1 MNEKKSDNLH
11 ARRTKDKTNRNM
23 GKLLKVICEV
33 VRVRICK
40 PCWPV
45 YGMHFLHVI
54 GIKLLKFV
62 KNRVE
67 VGL

>member
-1 MNEKKSDNLH
+1 M
-11 ARRTKDKTNRNM
+11 
-23 GKLLKVICEV
+23 KLCA
-33 VRVRICK
+33 RVRICK

-62 KNRVE
+62 KSPVE